1 MFAIYKKHRNKLYN
15 KLVELSRN
23 KFFYERIKLPDDFE
37 SRIILIFF
45 HLAIIFKIGKSE
57 NNKKRSQEVFDN
69 IFLNIEYHIRES
81 GYGDVAVNKKM
92 KTLNKIFF
100 DILVNLDKEKKV
112 ANIIKKYFFENQED
126 KNQNI
131 KELAS
136 YFSEFENFCF
146 ALDIDNMLNG
156 SINFTYR

>member
-126 KNQNI
+126 
-131 KELAS
+131 
-136 YFSEFENFCF
+136 
-146 ALDIDNMLNG
+146 
-156 SINFTYR
+156 